1 MTKEKAVESPD
12 LLSTFST
19 SLLAG
24 TCSSGPSNGRYSI
37 ENLRGFFLDLGVFSR
52 TRQPGGDEWG
62 SSLVAVEGTVEPEV
76 AGESR
81 SSHRVKEVGQVRS
94 EVGLLQVRPVLVL
107 GRQPGLEFGPPGGH
121 RHQVLVHHHLQL
133 VHHLIQ
139 LGQVRRVERASVYIC
154 RPTTVRAIELIVHLG
169 EP

>member
-1 MTKEKAVESPD
+1 M
-12 LLSTFST
+12 LLRTLERSV
-19 SLLAG
+19 LDREPEG
-24 TCSSGPSNGRYSI
+24 V
-37 ENLRGFFLDLGVFSR
+37 FLDLSLFFR
-52 TRQPGGDEWG
+52 TRQPGGNEWG
-62 SSLVAVEGTVEPEV
+62 SSLVAVKRTVEPEV
-76 AGESR
+76 AGESG

-107 GRQPGLEFGPPGGH
+107 CRQPGLEVSPPGGH

-133 VHHLIQ
+133 VHHLVE

-154 RPTTVRAIELIVHLG
+154 RPTTVRAVELIVNLG